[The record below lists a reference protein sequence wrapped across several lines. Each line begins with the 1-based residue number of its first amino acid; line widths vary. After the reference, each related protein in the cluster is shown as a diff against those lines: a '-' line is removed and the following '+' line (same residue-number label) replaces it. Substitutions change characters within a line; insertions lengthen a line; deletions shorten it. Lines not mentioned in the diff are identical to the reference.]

1 MLVLKQL
8 VIFALVITLA
18 YAKKGKGGDGNDE
31 WDHLIHFNDA
41 NEGPQDQATQYV
53 PEQPG
58 IEFFI
63 KLYYRLD
70 ISLFKKGK
78 YDFIDDLIHYN
89 DANEG
94 PQDQATQ
101 YVPGQ
106 PGIELFVE

>member
-18 YAKKGKGGDGNDE
+18 YAKKGKGGDSNDE

-70 ISLFKKGK
+70 ISLFKK
-78 YDFIDDLIHYN
+78 
-89 DANEG
+89 ANM
-94 PQDQATQ
+94 
-101 YVPGQ
+101 
-106 PGIELFVE
+106 ISSMI

>member
-1 MLVLKQL
+1 MLVSKKL
-8 VIFALVITLA
+8 VIFALVVALA
-18 YAKKGKGGDGNDE
+18 YAKRKGKGGNKGKGSTTTAPPPSPSTT
-31 WDHLIHFNDA
+31 H
-41 NEGPQDQATQYV
+41 V
-53 PEQPG
+53 PGG
-58 IEFFI
+58 IEFFM

-78 YDFIDDLIHYN
+78 YDFDHLIHYSE
-89 DANEG
+89 ANEG

>member
-1 MLVLKQL
+1 MLVSKKL

-18 YAKKGKGGDGNDE
+18 YAKKKGKGGDGNDE
-31 WDHLIHFNDA
+31 WDH
-41 NEGPQDQATQYV
+41 
-53 PEQPG
+53 
-58 IEFFI
+58 
-63 KLYYRLD
+63 
-70 ISLFKKGK
+70 
-78 YDFIDDLIHYN
+78 LIHYN

>member
-1 MLVLKQL
+1 MIVSKQL

-18 YAKKGKGGDGNDE
+18 YAKKKGKGSTTAAPPAPSTT
-31 WDHLIHFNDA
+31 H
-41 NEGPQDQATQYV
+41 V
-53 PEQPG
+53 PGQGG
-58 IEFFI
+58 IEFLM

-70 ISLFKKGK
+70 ISLFKKGNF
-78 YDFIDDLIHYN
+78 DHLIHCSK
-89 DANEG
+89 ANEG

>member
-18 YAKKGKGGDGNDE
+18 YAKKGKGGDSNDE

-89 DANEG
+89 DLKIKPPNMF
-94 PQDQATQ
+94 QDNQ
-101 YVPGQ
+101 V
-106 PGIELFVE
+106 

>member
-1 MLVLKQL
+1 MSKYCPMLVPKQL

-18 YAKKGKGGDGNDE
+18 YAKKGKGGDRNDE
-31 WDHLIHFNDA
+31 WDH
-41 NEGPQDQATQYV
+41 
-53 PEQPG
+53 
-58 IEFFI
+58 
-63 KLYYRLD
+63 
-70 ISLFKKGK
+70 
-78 YDFIDDLIHYN
+78 LIHYN